1 MTDNRSPSL
10 ADVIDHGVQTALG
23 DLRVALPGKVKSYD
37 AAKQSA
43 HVQPI
48 LKQTYVDE
56 NDVEQSVAFPVIPN
70 VPVMFPGAGGFRIT
84 FPLAAGD
91 DVLLVFS
98 DYGLDKYLSNGGATV
113 DPVALHQHALVD
125 AIAIPGLHP
134 FNKPWAG
141 ASTSNMTLGADGG
154 PQVHLTPSSINLGAA
169 AAHEAMV
176 LGTTY
181 RASEDALLSVV
192 LPMILNMAAV
202 LTIATTAP
210 PVAAVLVPPPGPALK
225 AALATFLSALPDAIA
240 AFNTASATYL
250 STVVK
255 GT

>member
-181 RASEDALLSVV
+181 RAAESTFFAALGVAMGVISTYAGAIKAIAD
-192 LPMILNMAAV
+192 PPSS
-202 LTIATTAP
+202 ATTT
-210 PVAAVLVPPPGPALK
+210 
-225 AALATFLSALPDAIA
+225 LATGITTFATALA